1 MMMSLTNESA
11 ERVATSIQGSNTVV
25 LLNEAEQATM
35 VKISTSMPQRIVQLA
50 KELGKPSF
58 STVLGS
64 VTTTTEIMA
73 SRTQLEQQRMSM
85 PVTVAT
91 NQSTEILVLGV
102 ANNNVA
108 VKLTPSVSHKAKFQ
122 DDRLINELQ
131 QQVAE
136 LGVGL
141 QQLVATQTLEVETL
155 NLLNK
160 LAKALKTENNALVQ
174 RHWASWLQV
183 AELLGQQGSTTL
195 YGVLPKQVDGLVG
208 ASTHFEHYAL
218 PDWLFEQTP
227 PESKESLTCYQAFW
241 QAQQQQTNA
250 RLQQITLLKMQLE
263 IKLEN
268 WLAART
274 APKAN

>member
-35 VKISTSMPQRIVQLA
+35 VKISTGMPQRIVQLA

-160 LAKALKTENNALVQ
+160 LAKALKAENNALVQ

-183 AELLGQQGSTTL
+183 VEVLGKQDNTL
-195 YGVLPKQVDGLVG
+195 YAFPPKPLTVTVGESVYFHHYSLP
-208 ASTHFEHYAL
+208 T
-218 PDWLFEQTP
+218 WLFEQTP
-227 PESKESLTCYQAFW
+227 PESKESFACYQAFW
-241 QAQQQQTNA
+241 QAQQQETNI
-250 RLQQITLLKMQLE
+250 RLKQVTLLKNQLE

-274 APKAN
+274 APKSN